1 MTAPSQHRSPGSGPG
16 NRKPVP
22 PKEDRK
28 TVQVPYPTSNSGV
41 ALTAPVTLKK
51 APWEK
56 GE

>member
-1 MTAPSQHRSPGSGPG
+1 MTAPSQP
-16 NRKPVP
+16 RKPVP